1 MAKVLYTLLFT
12 AITVLALANDAPD
25 YANTKY
31 WAALPTVTD
40 NADWSPNDTA
50 LHDNQATAN
59 ADVFFI
65 HPTTAIVGYKGNA
78 DINDEKLN
86 KKTDE
91 TTIQYQASVFNGAC
105 KVYAPRYRQALL
117 HNFFKRNSQSAQQAF
132 DLAYQDV
139 KKAFQYYLDHYNN
152 GRPIIIASHSQGS
165 LHAIHLLQDFFDG
178 TALQKQLV
186 QAYVIGYPVQENQ
199 FQFLKVCQSPD
210 DLGTIV
216 SYNTF
221 EMDANPNQ
229 FVQEYDN
236 AICVNP
242 LSWTTD
248 KTFVTS
254 KSNLG
259 SLQNNS
265 RNIIPNM
272 VGAKCGNGI
281 LEIQKPKEKGFIPL
295 LKSNYHIYDYSLFY
309 INIRENVTH
318 RVNLF
323 TTKKNNN

>member
-1 MAKVLYTLLFT
+1 MTKSIYLFFFTLISAF
-12 AITVLALANDAPD
+12 AFADDAPD
-25 YANTKY
+25 YANNKY
-31 WAALPTVTD
+31 WAALPTVFD
-40 NADWSPNDTA
+40 NADWTPNDTT
-50 LHDNQATAN
+50 LHDNQTSAK

-65 HPTTAIVGYKGNA
+65 HPTTAIVGYKSNA
-78 DINDEKLN
+78 EIDNEKINQ
-86 KKTDE
+86 KTDE
-91 TTIQYQASVFNGAC
+91 TTIKYQASVFNGAC

-117 HNFFKRNSQSAQQAF
+117 HNFFKRNSQAAQNAF

-152 GRPIIIASHSQGS
+152 GRPIVIASHSQGS
-165 LHAIHLLQDFFDG
+165 LLAIRLLQDFFDG
-178 TALQKQLV
+178 TTLQKQLV

-199 FQFLKVCQSPD
+199 FHFLKVCQSPD

-221 EMDANPNQ
+221 EMDANPNN
-229 FVQEYDN
+229 FVHEYNN

-242 LSWTTD
+242 LSWTTE

-254 KSNLG
+254 KYNLG

-265 RNIIPNM
+265 GNIIPNM
-272 VGAKCGNGI
+272 TGAKCGNGI

-309 INIRENVTH
+309 INIRENITH

-323 TTKKNNN
+323 TTTKTNN